1 MSLQEETVALSSGPL
16 AYHVGGDGPPVIHM
30 HAASGF
36 RATAAL
42 EALARSF
49 RIYAPVAPGFDG
61 TPTHDDVAS
70 MEALARLQAEFADT
84 VVGET
89 TDVIGHSFGGWLATW
104 YTVLHPQKVGQLV
117 LECPAGFREEGVGG
131 LSPDPEELQRRLYAH
146 PEKVPPETKPETM
159 VTRNREMLAHYHG
172 GKAKDDALVD
182 RLNEIEALTLI
193 LHGTKDGAIPI
204 SSPRLL
210 KSRIP
215 RAFLI
220 YVYDAAHAIEVDQPE
235 YFTGLVSDFLTRG
248 EAFLVNPGTDDR
260 AA

>member
-1 MSLQEETVALSSGPL
+1 MT
-16 AYHVGGDGPPVIHM
+16 
-30 HAASGF
+30 
-36 RATAAL
+36 
-42 EALARSF
+42 
-49 RIYAPVAPGFDG
+49 PGFDG
-61 TPTHDDVAS
+61 TATHDGVAS
-70 MEALARLQAEFADT
+70 MEALARLEAEFADT
-84 VVGET
+84 VIGET
-89 TDVIGHSFGGWLATW
+89 ADVIGHSFGGWRATW
-104 YTVLHPQKVGQLV
+104 YTVLHPQKGG
-117 LECPAGFREEGVGG
+117 PAGTGMPGRGSGKRGCGG

-146 PEKVPPETKPETM
+146 PEKVPPETKPESM

-182 RLNEIEALTLI
+182 RLNEIEVLTLI

-210 KSRIP
+210 KRLIP